1 MKKKLVASLALA
13 TGLIL
18 GACGNDAE
26 ISSAEVE
33 KKADEQN
40 MTSTEAAR
48 SEITKVGQKAE
59 TKDGMLELLK
69 MKEINKTIDVSPLA
83 VTIKDMRLYKMTNVT
98 QHHIDILKVDSR
110 AADEIEDEY
119 VYVQVR
125 YDVENKEDKNIA
137 WDGLKHVVT
146 DKGQQVDRLQNDII
160 YTESD
165 SLAPFAGKVTKE
177 FDDGFI
183 LKLEDAEDISKIKF
197 VFAPSMDGDT
207 YEDITPQQ
215 DVEYSFE

>member
-1 MKKKLVASLALA
+1 VKKKLVASLALA

-18 GACGNDAE
+18 AACGNDAE

-83 VTIKDMRLYKMTNVT
+83 VTIKDMRLFKMTNVT

>member
-18 GACGNDAE
+18 AACENDAE

-83 VTIKDMRLYKMTNVT
+83 VTIKDMRLFKMTNVT

-119 VYVQVR
+119 IYVQVR